1 MNAVALRPVRL
12 FIRQASRTRQAIMLA
27 LLLAA
32 CGDLLI
38 RFSAGTAT
46 ALVSLLDVV
55 LIVVP
60 LAALVLGTVQVHHA
74 REITELLLAQPV
86 TRRRLFVGLWGGT
99 VGPVLLA
106 LAVGLPAP
114 FLWNGLLGGPGTGLL
129 LGVVAAALAL
139 AVVGNALAF
148 VIALRIDDRVRALGV
163 ALVAWLVATVL
174 WDGLVLLLALLWAD
188 RPIEGPLLALLAL
201 NPVDIAR
208 VLLLLGSDAAAML
221 GYTGAVLVRALG
233 TTVGQATLAVLL
245 LAWCAIPLW
254 LAVRTFERKDF

>member
-1 MNAVALRPVRL
+1 MTTVLRPVRL
-12 FIRQASRTRQAIMLA
+12 FLRQAARARQAVIVAGILA
-27 LLLAA
+27 LT
-32 CGDLLI
+32 GELLI
-38 RFSAGTAT
+38 RFSGGSTT
-46 ALVSLLDVV
+46 ALVSLLDVM
-55 LIVVP
+55 LIVTP
-60 LAALVLGTVQVHHA
+60 LAALVLGTIQVHHA
-74 REITELLLAQPV
+74 REVTELLLAQPV

-99 VGPVLLA
+99 VGPLLLA

-114 FLWNGLLGGPGTGLL
+114 FLWHGLLGGPGTGLL
-129 LGVVAAALAL
+129 LGILAAAVAL

-163 ALVAWLVATVL
+163 ALGAWLVATVL
-174 WDGLVLLLALLWAD
+174 WDGVVLLLALLFSD

-221 GYTGAVLVRALG
+221 GYTGAVLARTLG
-233 TTVGQATLAVLL
+233 TTVGQATLAALL
-245 LAWCAIPLW
+245 LAWCAVPLW